1 MLFLQECS
9 LTDDDS
15 SSTKDDT
22 LENVEIKEEKANSFK
37 NVLEQ
42 YNQAWDNDGN
52 LTVVW

>member
-1 MLFLQECS
+1 MSYYFNLEFSFAE
-9 LTDDDS
+9 DDGS

-22 LENVEIKEEKANSFK
+22 SENIEIKEEKASSF
-37 NVLEQ
+37 EQ